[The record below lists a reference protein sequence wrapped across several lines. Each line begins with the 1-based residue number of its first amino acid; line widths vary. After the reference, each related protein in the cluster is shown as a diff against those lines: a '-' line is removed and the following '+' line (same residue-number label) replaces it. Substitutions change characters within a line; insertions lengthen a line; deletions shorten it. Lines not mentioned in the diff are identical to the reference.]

1 MSKKTIYATVRIVAM
16 AIALTILRQLYEI
29 GAAGYILVG
38 LVGIVWSVTAAI
50 ENDYLEGE
58 ECL

>member
-50 ENDYLEGE
+50 END
-58 ECL
+58 

>member
-1 MSKKTIYATVRIVAM
+1 MSKKTVCATVRIATM

-38 LVGIVWSVTAAI
+38 LVGLVWSVTAAI
-50 ENDYLEGE
+50 EDD
-58 ECL
+58 